1 MKNRNTYKY
10 LLFLLPF
17 YLVSCVTH
25 WTDAIQQGSI
35 ESGDINQVVD
45 FTFENNLIIVPV
57 QVNGKTYR
65 FLLDTGAMTSI
76 SKEVQAEFQFKIIS
90 KGKLTDSDKSKSTVN
105 YVQVKSM
112 NVGGISFKNQTA
124 FVSDLSANPILDC
137 MNLDGI
143 LGSNTMRLCNWEF
156 NFQKEQFVI
165 HNNSDFSA
173 PKNAAELPFKTDK
186 QYDIM
191 IPVGV
196 GANKVRNLKLDTGSN
211 GGLTIP
217 VSIFNTLS
225 DNKRFTSVFTETG
238 KKQSGLFGKA
248 VAINRKLTYTDSIAI
263 KGLAMKDVEI
273 KTGTSGLIGNEIL
286 SRFELAI
293 NWKKRVLYFVPT
305 GLPTSFNATFG
316 VSIGMNKNG
325 VFYIQAIIEESTAF
339 QKGIRVGMTV
349 LEINGLKLNDPSVSY
364 CDYFQLMLE
373 KPNQLNLKLQDAI
386 RAEMDLNLNKET
398 LSN

>member
-1 MKNRNTYKY
+1 M
-10 LLFLLPF
+10 
-17 YLVSCVTH
+17 SCVTH

-156 NFQKEQFVI
+156 NYQKEQFTI
-165 HNNSDFSA
+165 HNDSDFNI
-173 PKNAAELPFKTDK
+173 PENAVELAFKTDK

-191 IPVGV
+191 IPLGV
-196 GANKVRNLKLDTGSN
+196 GANTVRNLKLDTGSN

-217 VSIFNTLS
+217 NSIFSTL
-225 DNKRFTSVFTETG
+225 DQNGRFTSVFTETG
-238 KKQSGLFGKA
+238 KKQSGLFGKP
-248 VAINRKLTYTDSIAI
+248 VNIKRKLTYTDSIAV
-263 KGLAMKDVEI
+263 KGLTMNDVEI

-286 SRFELAI
+286 SRFEFAI
-293 NWKKRVLYFVPT
+293 NWKKRVLYFVPA

-316 VSIGMNKNG
+316 ISISINKNQN
-325 VFYIQAIIEESTAF
+325 FYIQSIVEESKAYK
-339 QKGIRVGMTV
+339 KGIHG
-349 LEINGLKLNDPSVSY
+349 
-364 CDYFQLMLE
+364 
-373 KPNQLNLKLQDAI
+373 
-386 RAEMDLNLNKET
+386 
-398 LSN
+398 